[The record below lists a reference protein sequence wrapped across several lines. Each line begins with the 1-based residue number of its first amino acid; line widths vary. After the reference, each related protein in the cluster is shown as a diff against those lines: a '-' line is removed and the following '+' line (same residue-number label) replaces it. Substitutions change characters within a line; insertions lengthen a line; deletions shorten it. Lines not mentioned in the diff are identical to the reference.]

1 MPRVKKPSG
10 LSVSKPVPAA
20 TPEDREAQLM
30 QLATNAVEQRIIDG
44 TASSQELI
52 YILKR
57 GSRKEQLEIERLK
70 KENELLKAKA
80 EAIQST
86 RRMEDLYQDVLSAIK
101 SYNGG
106 VFDDTVVQ

>member
-1 MPRVKKPSG
+1 MPKTKKPSG
-10 LSVSKPVPAA
+10 LSVSNRAPAA
-20 TPEDREAQLM
+20 TPEDREQQLM
-30 QLATNAVEQRIIDG
+30 YLATNAVEQRIIDG

-80 EAIQST
+80 ESIQAT
-86 RRMEDLYQDVLSAIK
+86 RRMEELYEDVISAIK